1 MRNMEK
7 ISADLAVRVV
17 RERCVKSFLDVIIA
31 SMLIEKAS
39 WGYEI
44 IANIHEKLHI
54 LLSPGA
60 IYPVLY
66 SMEKKGIIKKHEENK
81 KKFYSITKKGV
92 EWVNQ
97 MLDASKYLYDIVTVF
112 KNQNEKEKMLQFSF
126 NHSRKQNY
134 NKNIPQMINIDSFEN

>member
-1 MRNMEK
+1 MLNLYNELK
-7 ISADLAVRVV
+7 EV

-31 SMLIEKAS
+31 SILANKPS

-66 SMEKKGIIKKHEENK
+66 SMERKGLIVKHNGDGVRKRFYEITEE
-81 KKFYSITKKGV
+81 GRRWLR
-92 EWVNQ
+92 E
-97 MLDASKYLYDIVTVF
+97 MLSASRYVYGIPTVF
-112 KNQNEKEKMLQFSF
+112 AIRDKKILEKKIYPQKLGGISVLLSLEPLEK
-126 NHSRKQNY
+126 
-134 NKNIPQMINIDSFEN
+134 